1 MASDIVLREVTEAD
15 LPTLF
20 EHQRDPVANQMAAFP
35 ARDRE
40 AFMAHWTTKIL
51 VNPTGIVRAILW
63 NGHLAGNV
71 LSWEQAG
78 ERSIG
83 YWLGRDYWGRGIAT
97 RAVSDFLQLLPTRP
111 LHAQVA
117 KHNRASLRVLQKCG
131 FTISGESRLPWGAPG
146 ESIEDYALILAAP
159 EQ

>member
-20 EHQRDPVANQMAAFP
+20 EQQRDPVANQMAAFP

-51 VNPTGIVRAILW
+51 VDPTSIVRTILW
-63 NGHLAGNV
+63 NGHLVGNV
-71 LSWEQAG
+71 LSWEHEGQ
-78 ERSIG
+78 RYIG

-97 RAVSDFLQLLPTRP
+97 RAVSDFLQLVKTRP

-117 KHNRASLRVLQKCG
+117 KHNPASVRVLQKCG
-131 FTISGESRLPWGAPG
+131 FTISGEGSVPWGAPG
-146 ESIEDYALILAAP
+146 ESVEDYALTLAAP